1 MFTDGDEKQAKRLD
15 DLVGRALLKD
25 LQGQGNHFALELP
38 EIDLEATVLNRL
50 AVLEVLCKSQ
60 AQTISILQSENSSLN
75 SSLAASTS
83 NSKGHQQEHAS
94 TEESL
99 HPSFVPFKGSSHTL
113 EESCA
118 GFKPFNAAFIPARHH
133 PRSSQ
138 QALLPSLVHTL
149 SSHASPLRPLQREE
163 FLAKLPKVVV
173 KGGQLLPIRSCIEA
187 FLMGDDAALQST
199 MGPSSAELQQMLA
212 RIVWAA
218 DANCAANSAAAFS
231 AAGAAS
237 STAAQASCN
246 TNSAS
251 SASTAGHVCA
261 DCDPDCSSSSNVS
274 TGSEAQVA
282 EGTPEAALKAPA
294 TASTSRA
301 EMSSQNYLAAGSS
314 GPGGAAA
321 LIDHEEEAGC
331 DVLVKYLLREFLGG
345 DQTTQL

>member
-199 MGPSSAELQQMLA
+199 MGPSSAELQQ
-212 RIVWAA
+212 I
-218 DANCAANSAAAFS
+218 
-231 AAGAAS
+231 
-237 STAAQASCN
+237 
-246 TNSAS
+246 
-251 SASTAGHVCA
+251 
-261 DCDPDCSSSSNVS
+261 SSSNVS